1 MQPAQHG
8 ARVAV
13 LVGKPHKTQR
23 GAPVRPQVAL
33 PQQYRARY
41 VTRVDYLRL
50 GTAAPGPFEETQRAR
65 QAQHMPHSLAPIFA
79 VPSLKQLPFWMRELR
94 EPRKFLSGIRR

>member
-1 MQPAQHG
+1 MQPVQYC
-8 ARVAV
+8 ARVTV

-33 PQQYRARY
+33 PQQHRARY
-41 VTRVDYLRL
+41 VTSVDYLRL
-50 GTAAPGPFEETQRAR
+50 GTAALGPFEETQRAR

-79 VPSLKQLPFWMRELR
+79 VPSLKQLPFLMRKLRELR
-94 EPRKFLSGIRR
+94 KFISGICR